1 MASYV
6 NVENIL
12 KTLFPL
18 KIKHLPSGEELTF
31 KAMITVFEDQYTSEW
46 NTENVFGRMDPIRNF
61 KGTSRSI
68 TLGWDVVAADMKE
81 ASDNMKNC
89 STLLAML
96 YPSYEATD
104 GPIVLEQIT
113 ENQEGRK
120 KLQKNNAALI
130 KAAPLFQLKF
140 ANLIADAKTAD
151 NGLIGSIEGLV
162 YAPDLEQDFFS
173 DDKNNLFPQT
183 IKLSFQFTVAHT
195 HPLGWKSNG
204 EAPEQRQPNFPY
216 NTNTGEE

>member
-1 MASYV
+1 MTKNQNTIVRHRPAHCFRKSA
-6 NVENIL
+6 ETRWTIATRPIT
-12 KTLFPL
+12 KT
-18 KIKHLPSGEELTF
+18 
-31 KAMITVFEDQYTSEW
+31 Q
-46 NTENVFGRMDPIRNF
+46 
-61 KGTSRSI
+61 
-68 TLGWDVVAADMKE
+68 
-81 ASDNMKNC
+81 
-89 STLLAML
+89 
-96 YPSYEATD
+96 
-104 GPIVLEQIT
+104 QIT